1 MKTLDLTYRAIVP
14 SFLRMTTALEGST
27 YPVCHPD
34 EGRNYC
40 PTLQFKYTL

>member
-1 MKTLDLTYRAIVP
+1 LTYRAIVP
-14 SFLRMTTALEGST
+14 SEYLRMTTALEGST

-40 PTLQFKYTL
+40 PTLQ